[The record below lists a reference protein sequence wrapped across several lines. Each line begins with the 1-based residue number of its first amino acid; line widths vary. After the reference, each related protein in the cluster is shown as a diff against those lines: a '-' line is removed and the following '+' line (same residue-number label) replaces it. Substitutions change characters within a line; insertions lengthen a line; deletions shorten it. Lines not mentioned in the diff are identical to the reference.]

1 MAELKA
7 VFGASHSPLLITRAE
22 EAPPE
27 VTQRVFAAYER
38 VGQTLIALDVEALI
52 LFGNDHL
59 QVFSPDRFPALAV
72 GVAPVFQNVAS
83 EEPMPK
89 VEGGRTGDAELGLYL
104 AEDLLRSGFD
114 PLLCWE
120 PAIDHSFITPLHR
133 LGEPPIPIVPI
144 FQNTVA
150 PPLPVVGRS
159 YDLGL
164 AVRRA
169 LERYDKVKRVG
180 ILATGAMSHWIGTPE
195 MGRIDEAWDRSVI
208 DLLAAGKADRL
219 AEWKQSE
226 VDAGGNGANELRN
239 WIAAAAAAGNTK
251 AELWHYEPEPTWF
264 TGITVMSWPVGAAV

>member
-1 MAELKA
+1 
-7 VFGASHSPLLITRAE
+7 
-22 EAPPE
+22 
-27 VTQRVFAAYER
+27 
-38 VGQTLIALDVEALI
+38 
-52 LFGNDHL
+52 
-59 QVFSPDRFPALAV
+59 
-72 GVAPVFQNVAS
+72 
-83 EEPMPK
+83 MPK
-89 VEGGRTGDAELGLYL
+89 LEGGRKGDADLGLYL

-114 PLLCWE
+114 SLLCWE

-150 PPLPVVGRS
+150 PPLPAVGRS

-239 WIAAAAAAGNTK
+239 WIAAAATAGNTK
-251 AELWHYEPEPTWF
+251 AELWHYEPEPAWF
-264 TGITVMSWPVGAAV
+264 TGITVMEWPIGKAVSTG